1 MKELKHWQ
9 DPINAMLGLWV
20 VLSPWVVGFQGTTTA
35 MSTAVILGIILI
47 AVSLGATFAARAWE
61 DWLEGIVGVLLIIA
75 PWVLGFSMHHD
86 AMMTTLISGI
96 VILVLALWTLLT
108 DKDYSGWAH
117 KTAH

>member
-9 DPINAMLGLWV
+9 DPVNALLGLWV
-20 VLSPWVVGFQGTTTA
+20 VLSPWVVGFQGITTA
-35 MSTAVILGIILI
+35 MATAVILGIVLI

-75 PWVLGFSMHHD
+75 PWVMGFSGQHD
-86 AMMTTLISGI
+86 AMMATLISGI

-108 DKDYSGWAH
+108 DKDYATLTHKAAH
-117 KTAH
+117 